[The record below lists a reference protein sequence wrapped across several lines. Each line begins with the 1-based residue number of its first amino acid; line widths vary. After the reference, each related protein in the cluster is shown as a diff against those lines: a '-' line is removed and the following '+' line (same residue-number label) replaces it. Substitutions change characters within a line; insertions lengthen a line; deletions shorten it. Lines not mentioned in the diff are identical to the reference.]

1 MRKLPAV
8 PLTKDNFEEE
18 YKISTG
24 LNFIDVKWIESHK
37 PEDENEKYVYLAKLI
52 RNIQLNLDRWVDGEL
67 NKYGRFRIF
76 ETYPESTPVDFSTL
90 ERVEENACKPSALV
104 ELLQEII
111 FDGFDGQYLMGD
123 TGAYILTSDG
133 QKILI

>member
-1 MRKLPAV
+1 MRKLSAV

-18 YKISTG
+18 YKIATG

-67 NKYGRFRIF
+67 DKGKSSSWSRFLSF
-76 ETYPESTPVDFSTL
+76 QDAETRDKFYDNYSDMIDEVAT
-90 ERVEENACKPSALV
+90 
-104 ELLQEII
+104 
-111 FDGFDGQYLMGD
+111 
-123 TGAYILTSDG
+123 YI
-133 QKILI
+133 